1 MTLWWYCRRN
11 WRNGFRACR
20 C

>member
-1 MTLWWYCRRN
+1 MI
-11 WRNGFRACR
+11 FRACR